1 MRSLGRLAAGL
12 AHELNNPAS
21 AAART
26 AKMLLQRLETAEAAA
41 HALGAARL
49 PEGALA
55 DLARLRDERR
65 ASGSSPSSALDAAD
79 RVEAIDAWLERH
91 GVEDADAT
99 SLVEAGFNE
108 ADLDT
113 VAAIAGEAAL
123 APAVRHL
130 TASHELRRQAD
141 EIGSAASRIHA
152 LVAAVKGFTYMDQ
165 AAAPKAVD
173 VSLGLSDTVT
183 MLKAKARTKSIDL
196 RLLLEAGLPPV
207 QGFGG
212 ELNQIWANLIDNALD
227 AAPASGHVTV
237 SAARADRSSIRVVVA
252 DDGPGIPAE
261 IRDRIFDPFFTTKRV
276 GEGTGLGLEIV
287 QRLVARH
294 EGEID
299 VETGPEGT
307 EFRVCL
313 PIGGPRAP
321 AGSQEEARPRRASPA
336 GMPEESSS

>member
-1 MRSLGRLAAGL
+1 
-12 AHELNNPAS
+12 
-21 AAART
+21 
-26 AKMLLQRLETAEAAA
+26 
-41 HALGAARL
+41 
-49 PEGALA
+49 
-55 DLARLRDERR
+55 
-65 ASGSSPSSALDAAD
+65 
-79 RVEAIDAWLERH
+79 
-91 GVEDADAT
+91 
-99 SLVEAGFNE
+99 
-108 ADLDT
+108 
-113 VAAIAGEAAL
+113 
-123 APAVRHL
+123 VRHL

-141 EIGSAASRIHA
+141 EIASAASRIHA

-165 AAAPKAVD
+165 ATAPKAVD
-173 VSLGLSDTVT
+173 VGQGLSDTVT

-237 SAARADRSSIRVVVA
+237 SAARADRSNIRVVIA

-299 VETGPEGT
+299 VRTGPEGT

-313 PIGGPRAP
+313 PMGGPRAP
-321 AGSQEEARPRRASPA
+321 AASQEEARPRGASPA
-336 GMPEESSS
+336 GMSEESSS